1 MKYVFKIVAS
11 MIVMLL
17 PMIVSPSASAEV
29 SPVGYWKT
37 MSDTNDTPK
46 GIMQIYQEPSGKLAG
61 VVLGGFT
68 KIGDKEMI
76 RCKDCDDSTYDEST
90 GHGLRKNQLLIGS
103 VVMWGYTKD
112 GDEWDDGCIV
122 DTTTGN
128 NYRSSIG
135 LAKIGDE
142 LNPNILNVTGKVLFF
157 SRTQHWLRIK
167 NVAELKKLCKKN
179 STPGFIANCDK
190 KYQ

>member
-1 MKYVFKIVAS
+1 MRYIFKILAS

-17 PMIVSPSASAEV
+17 AMIVSPSASAEV

-37 MSDTNDTPK
+37 MSDANNTPK
-46 GIMQIYQEPSGKLAG
+46 GIIQINQEPSGKLAG
-61 VVLGGFT
+61 IVLGGLT
-68 KIGDKEMI
+68 KIGDKEMF
-76 RCKDCDDSTYDEST
+76 RCTVCNDSTHDEST
-90 GHGLRKNQLLIGS
+90 GHGLRRDQVIIGS
-103 VVMWGYTKD
+103 TVMWGYTKD

-122 DTTTGN
+122 DTTTGKD
-128 NYRSSIG
+128 YRSSIG
-135 LAKIGDE
+135 LSKIGDE

-179 STPGFIANCDK
+179 STPGFTANCDT